1 MNKNIET
8 FINTIK
14 INDDIC
20 IANASIHQLEYTII
34 YMVELV
40 DIKKFDLQVKPLIT
54 KESFNH
60 LSDLFGGLCKN
71 ISDISTTNLEFL
83 LYSGKILVFFDSYFY
98 SFEFSNKPKR
108 SISTSKIDPE
118 DPMASQDG
126 LIEDLNVNLTLI
138 KRRLKTSD
146 LRVNKYQL
154 GLISKTECAILY
166 LQSSY
171 DKYSL
176 ELVLSKL
183 RTMKN
188 EIVTSIDDINI
199 LQATYEAMREAI
211 DIALFGTNVQ
221 CNFKNLPDHLIL
233 EDMILEKAV
242 AGKNITEYPT
252 CIIYRDDTEYKR
264 YSNSVTWEELRND
277 INYLTGDEPTRQTNN
292 IFVEAFID
300 EHDCITRAKCADA
313 IAWMWKYQNTKVEY
327 IQTNIDNPN
336 KFAIVIKDSWR
347 TYATYVYSDSLT
359 TEMIKN
365 TLLRVPNTIKEA
377 VKNNAIVL

>member
-40 DIKKFDLQVKPLIT
+40 DIKKFDLQIKPLIT

-199 LQATYEAMREAI
+199 LY
-211 DIALFGTNVQ
+211 DNNSL
-221 CNFKNLPDHLIL
+221 LPQIFNTSSP
-233 EDMILEKAV
+233 E
-242 AGKNITEYPT
+242 
-252 CIIYRDDTEYKR
+252 IIVDSLVNGR
-264 YSNSVTWEELRND
+264 
-277 INYLTGDEPTRQTNN
+277 
-292 IFVEAFID
+292 
-300 EHDCITRAKCADA
+300 
-313 IAWMWKYQNTKVEY
+313 
-327 IQTNIDNPN
+327 
-336 KFAIVIKDSWR
+336 IVILLDN
-347 TYATYVYSDSLT
+347 TQVATILPANLSTFTVSKSYVNTPRFFSIFNHILISLFSFYRF
-359 TEMIKN
+359 
-365 TLLRVPNTIKEA
+365 L
-377 VKNNAIVL
+377 